1 MVSHLRSL
9 LRRLA
14 APVLTLTLLVS
25 DAAGANPSVDGIR
38 LGVQANATRVVLD
51 LTGALE
57 YSIFTLADPYRVV
70 VDLPEV
76 EWRLSGSSIAAGGGL
91 VQRLRFGL
99 FQPGTS
105 RLVLDVDQPVVVTK
119 AFMLQ
124 PTADF
129 GYRLVLDLAPVTGEE
144 FRRQARLAPPRPAPP
159 PRPALT
165 PPAPPGAGDKP
176 LIVIDPGHGGVDP
189 GTTGVSGVFEKVITL
204 AWAQELAR
212 QLEATGRYRV
222 VLTRKRDVF
231 VRLRRRIEIARD
243 HRAGVFISMHA
254 DAIANSRVRG
264 AAVYTLSEKA
274 SDAEAAELAAKEN
287 KADIIAGIDLSTEAY
302 DDDVANILIDLA
314 QRETMNFSA
323 QFANLLVT
331 ELGKEIRLLRK
342 SHRFAGF
349 RVLKAPDVPSVL
361 VELGYLSNRDDE
373 RRLRDPAQRQRLM
386 RAAVRAIDRYFADR
400 KSASRT

>member
-9 LRRLA
+9 LRLLA

-51 LTGALE
+51 LAGALE

-76 EWRLSGSSIAAGGGL
+76 EWRLSGSSIPAGGGL

-99 FQPGTS
+99 FQPGKS
-105 RLVLDVDQPVVVTK
+105 RLVLDVDRPVVVTK

-129 GYRLVLDLAPVTGEE
+129 GYRLVLDLAPVTVEE
-144 FRRQARLAPPRPAPP
+144 FQRQARLAPPRPAPP
-159 PRPALT
+159 PPA
-165 PPAPPGAGDKP
+165 APPVVSDKP

-189 GTTGVSGVFEKVITL
+189 GAITSGIHEKHITL
-204 AWAQELAR
+204 AVGLELKR

-222 VLTRKRDVF
+222 ALTRNRDIF
-231 VRLRRRIEIARD
+231 VRLSRRVEIARD
-243 HRAGVFISMHA
+243 LRAGLFISMHA
-254 DAIANSRVRG
+254 DAIANRRVRG
-264 AAVYTLSEKA
+264 ATVYTLSEKA
-274 SDAEAAELAAKEN
+274 SDTVAAELAANHN
-287 KADIIAGIDLSTEAY
+287 KADIIAGVDFSTEAY
-302 DDDVANILIDLA
+302 DDDVATILIDLA
-314 QRETMNFSA
+314 QRETLNYSA
-323 QFANLLVT
+323 EFANLVIP
-331 ELGKEIRLLRK
+331 ELGKEARLLRK
-342 SHRFAGF
+342 THRFAGF

-361 VELGYLSNRDDE
+361 IEMGYLSNLSE
-373 RRLRDPAQRQRLM
+373 AKLLRKRTYQRKL
-386 RAAVRAIDRYFADR
+386 AAAIVRAVKRYFER
-400 KSASRT
+400 QQEVSRQ